1 MPPGG
6 PPDDTDKNLDKTKRD
21 KDIDNKRQGE
31 FVIDSTA
38 LKAAKSRH
46 R

>member
-6 PPDDTDKNLDKTKRD
+6 TPDDSDKNPDKKKND
-21 KDIDNKRQGE
+21 KDIDNKRKIE

-38 LKAAKSRH
+38 LKAATGRT